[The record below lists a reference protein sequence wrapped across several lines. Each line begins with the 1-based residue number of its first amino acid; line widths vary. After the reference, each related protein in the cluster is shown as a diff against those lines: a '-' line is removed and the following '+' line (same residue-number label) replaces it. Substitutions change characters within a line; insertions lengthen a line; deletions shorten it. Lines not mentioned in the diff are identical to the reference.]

1 MKRLTGSTAA
11 KTAAVILS
19 FVMAVISVGCVL
31 SGVFMYSERFYTK
44 SLEQIKE
51 EKYEDILYAAANNIA
66 DAYKNS
72 QTERLKEYDTL
83 YYTVT
88 DSESG
93 EALLNSYDNQ
103 KYIGKAVFKN
113 MGVCYDKYYYENE
126 KI

>member
-66 DAYKNS
+66 CLLYTSDAAD
-72 QTERLKEYDTL
+72 E
-83 YYTVT
+83 
-88 DSESG
+88 
-93 EALLNSYDNQ
+93 
-103 KYIGKAVFKN
+103 
-113 MGVCYDKYYYENE
+113 
-126 KI
+126 